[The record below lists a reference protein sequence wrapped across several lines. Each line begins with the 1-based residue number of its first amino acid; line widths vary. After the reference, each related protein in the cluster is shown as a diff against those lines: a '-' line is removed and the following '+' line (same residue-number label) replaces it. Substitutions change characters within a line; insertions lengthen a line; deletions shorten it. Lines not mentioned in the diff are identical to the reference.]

1 MAASRCVVPCREPSS
16 KELTLY
22 DSANYNALRLRAT
35 KPRKPNK
42 PEPVKRKRI
51 LLVDDHP
58 LMRRGQADL
67 LNREPDLEVCGEA
80 GTAREAMEAIA
91 KLKPDLVLVDMG
103 LPDKDGLELIK
114 DILALHVGLPVLVM
128 SMQDESLFAAR
139 VLRAG
144 GRGYVMKQEGPE
156 RLAAA
161 IRTVLSGHVALSPRM
176 SAKVLDSLVGGTGK
190 ADTDPEEKLTDRE
203 LEVMR
208 LFGEGWST
216 DEIASRLHLSPKTV
230 DVHRG
235 HIKGKLDLKT
245 TPEFTRFA
253 IRWVASQ
260 GKSHSS

>member
-1 MAASRCVVPCREPSS
+1 MR
-16 KELTLY
+16 
-22 DSANYNALRLRAT
+22 
-35 KPRKPNK
+35 RKSDR
-42 PEPVKRKRI
+42 PETVKRMTI

-67 LNREPDLEVCGEA
+67 LNREPDLVVCGEA
-80 GTAREAMEAIA
+80 GTAREAMEALA
-91 KLKPDLVLVDMG
+91 KLKPALVLVDMS

-114 DILALHVGLPVLVM
+114 DIQALYPGLPVLAM
-128 SMQDESLFAAR
+128 SMQDESLYAPR

-156 RLAAA
+156 RLAGA
-161 IRTVLSGHVALSPRM
+161 IRTVLSGQVALSPRM
-176 SAKVLDSLVGGTGK
+176 SAKILDSLVGGTGK
-190 ADTDPEEKLTDRE
+190 ADAGPEAKLTDRE
-203 LEVMR
+203 LEVLR
-208 LFGEGWST
+208 HFGEGWST

-235 HIKGKLDLKT
+235 HIKEKLGFRT

-260 GKSHSS
+260 GGPKT

>member
-1 MAASRCVVPCREPSS
+1 M
-16 KELTLY
+16 
-22 DSANYNALRLRAT
+22 
-35 KPRKPNK
+35 PRKEPATTPPKRNK
-42 PEPVKRKRI
+42 I

-67 LNREPDLEVCGEA
+67 LHREPDFTVCGEA
-80 GTAREAMEAIA
+80 GTAREAMEVIA
-91 KLKPDLVLVDMG
+91 KMKPDLVLVDMG

-114 DILALHVGLPVLVM
+114 DIQALHPGLPVLAM
-128 SMQDESLFAAR
+128 SMQDESLYAPR

-156 RLAAA
+156 LLAAA
-161 IRTVLSGHVALSPRM
+161 IRTVLSGRVALSPRM
-176 SAKVLDSLVGGTGK
+176 AAKILETMVGPVGQTTGG
-190 ADTDPEEKLTDRE
+190 PEAKLTDRE
-203 LEVMR
+203 LEVLR

-216 DEIASRLHLSPKTV
+216 DEIAGRLHLSPKTV

-235 HIKGKLDLKT
+235 HIKEKLGLRT

-260 GKSHSS
+260 GGPKT